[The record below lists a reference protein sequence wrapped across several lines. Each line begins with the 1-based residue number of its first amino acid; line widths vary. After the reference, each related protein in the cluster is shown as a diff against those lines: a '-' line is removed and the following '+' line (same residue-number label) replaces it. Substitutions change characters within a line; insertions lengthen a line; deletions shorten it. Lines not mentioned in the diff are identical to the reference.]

1 MEYGLIKTLH
11 ILSATLLFGSG
22 LGTAY
27 FMWRA
32 NRTRDA
38 HIIAAVARHVV
49 SADWL
54 FTLPT
59 IIFQPLSGAWLAQAA
74 GYPWNGWVGVS
85 LLLYGIAGICW
96 LPVVWLQL
104 RMRDLA
110 THADRRGQALPP
122 GYWRYAKIWLGLGVP
137 AFAALVGVF
146 FLMVLKSA
154 LLGETT

>member
-1 MEYGLIKTLH
+1 MDYGLIKTLH
-11 ILSATLLFGSG
+11 ILSAAILFGTG

-27 FMWRA
+27 FMWSA

-38 HIIAAVARHVV
+38 RIIAAVTRHVV

-59 IIFQPLSGAWLAQAA
+59 VIFQPLSGAWLAQAA
-74 GYPWNGWVGVS
+74 GYSWSGWVGLS
-85 LLLYGIAGICW
+85 LLLYGIAGACW

-110 THADRRGQALPP
+110 AMAGQRGQPLSP
-122 GYWRYAKIWLGLGVP
+122 GYWRYARLWLWLGVP
-137 AFAALVGVF
+137 AFAAMLAVF
-146 FLMVLKSA
+146 FLMVLKSY
-154 LLGETT
+154 